1 MIKFKIM
8 ERVNP
13 QAPLDPRKYYAFIKN
28 QGVVNLRQL
37 AKRIS
42 RESTVSMMD
51 TMAVLEGLLQDI
63 PDLLA
68 EGNIVKL
75 GELGTFR
82 TTISSEGVDVAD
94 DFNITNIKGLNLV
107 FRAGSEFRN
116 QLNNVKFSKASES

>member
-42 RESTVSMMD
+42 RESTISMMD
-51 TMAVLEGLLQDI
+51 TMAVLEGLLQVI

-68 EGNIVKL
+68 DGKIVRL

-82 TTISSEGVDVAD
+82 VTISSEGVDTAD
-94 DFNITNIKGLNLV
+94 DFNLTAIKGVNLI
-107 FRAGSEFRN
+107 FRPGVEFRDH
-116 QLNNVKFSKASES
+116 LSGFKFQKVS

>member
-82 TTISSEGVDVAD
+82 TTISSEGVDVAE
-94 DFNITNIKGLNLV
+94 DFNITNIKRLNLK
-107 FRAGSEFRN
+107 FRPGREFSN
-116 QLNNVKFSKASES
+116 QLNNVKFSKASDT

>member
-13 QAPLDPRKYYAFIKN
+13 QAPLDPRKHYAFIKN

-42 RESTVSMMD
+42 RESTVSIMD

-68 EGNIVKL
+68 DGNIVKL

-94 DFNITNIKGLNLV
+94 DFNSTNIKGLNVL
-107 FRAGSEFRN
+107 FRPGSEFRD
-116 QLNNVKFSKASES
+116 QLRNVKFTKVSEN

>member
-94 DFNITNIKGLNLV
+94 DFNITNIKRLNLV
-107 FRAGSEFRN
+107 FRPGTEFRN

>member
-107 FRAGSEFRN
+107 FRAGSEFRD
-116 QLNNVKFSKASES
+116 QLNNVKFRKDSGN

>member
-68 EGNIVKL
+68 DGNIVKL

-82 TTISSEGVDVAD
+82 TTISSEGVDVAE
-94 DFNITNIKGLNLV
+94 DFNITNIKRLNLK
-107 FRAGSEFRN
+107 FRPGREFRN
-116 QLNNVKFSKASES
+116 QLNNVKFSKASDT